1 MAEGRRLGM
10 KTIWTWLGCLALS
23 LTHVAQAQVS
33 SKPPPSPSYQML
45 VMGDSLSAEYGLPR
59 GSGWVNLLSQRL
71 AVSHPQW
78 KVINA
83 SISGETTAGGRSRI
97 ESLLKTHRPALL
109 VIELGGN
116 DALRGLPLASTQENL
131 LFMAQQAKLQGA
143 LEQTRA
149 KTTEKVIA
157 AKPPAPIGVVPHFE
171 TGAPRQNL
179 DVVLAQL
186 SSHFGLAA
194 RHQDHGAGFFE
205 QTKGN
210 RVVGGG
216 VARMQCGDHIDLRGH
231 LIRL

>member
-1 MAEGRRLGM
+1 MGFVMLMGMAVGRRLGM
-10 KTIWTWLGCLALS
+10 KTIWTWLVCFVLS

-97 ESLLKTHRPALL
+97 ELLLKTHRPALL

-143 LEQTRA
+143 RVLLLGMKVPPNYGADYNEQFAKAFAQVAKQTQSRLLPFFLEPLTAQGDWFQSDRIHPN
-149 KTTEKVIA
+149 EK
-157 AKPPAPIGVVPHFE
+157 
-171 TGAPRQNL
+171 
-179 DVVLAQL
+179 AQSL
-186 SSHFGLAA
+186 MLQHTWPLL
-194 RHQDHGAGFFE
+194 E
-205 QTKGN
+205 K
-210 RVVGGG
+210 
-216 VARMQCGDHIDLRGH
+216 ML
-231 LIRL
+231 

>member
-1 MAEGRRLGM
+1 MLIGMAEGRRLGM
-10 KTIWTWLGCLALS
+10 KTIWTWLGCFTLS
-23 LTHVAQAQVS
+23 LTHVTQAQVS

-143 LEQTRA
+143 RVLLLGMKVPPNYGADYNEQFAKAFAQVAKQTQSRLLPFFLEPLAGPGDWFQSDRIHPN
-149 KTTEKVIA
+149 EK
-157 AKPPAPIGVVPHFE
+157 
-171 TGAPRQNL
+171 
-179 DVVLAQL
+179 AQSL
-186 SSHFGLAA
+186 MLQHTWPML
-194 RHQDHGAGFFE
+194 E
-205 QTKGN
+205 K
-210 RVVGGG
+210 
-216 VARMQCGDHIDLRGH
+216 ML
-231 LIRL
+231 

>member
-1 MAEGRRLGM
+1 MLMGMAEGRRLWM
-10 KTIWTWLGCLALS
+10 KIIWTWAVWFTLS
-23 LTHVAQAQVS
+23 LTHVAQAQLS
-33 SKPPPSPSYQML
+33 AKPPPSPSYQML

-143 LEQTRA
+143 RVLLLGMKVPPNYGADYNEQFAKAFAQVAKQTQSRLLPFFLEPLTAQGDWFQSDRIHPN
-149 KTTEKVIA
+149 EK
-157 AKPPAPIGVVPHFE
+157 
-171 TGAPRQNL
+171 
-179 DVVLAQL
+179 AQ
-186 SSHFGLAA
+186 GLMLQ
-194 RHQDHGAGFFE
+194 HTWLLLE
-205 QTKGN
+205 K
-210 RVVGGG
+210 
-216 VARMQCGDHIDLRGH
+216 ML
-231 LIRL
+231 

>member
-1 MAEGRRLGM
+1 M
-10 KTIWTWLGCLALS
+10 KTIWTWLVCFVLS

-45 VMGDSLSAEYGLPR
+45 VVGDSLSAEYGLPR

-78 KVINA
+78 KVMNA

-143 LEQTRA
+143 RVLLLGMKVPPNYGADYNEQFAKAFAQVAKQTQSRLLPFFLEPLTAQGDWFQSDRIHPN
-149 KTTEKVIA
+149 EK
-157 AKPPAPIGVVPHFE
+157 
-171 TGAPRQNL
+171 
-179 DVVLAQL
+179 AQSL
-186 SSHFGLAA
+186 MLQHTWPLL
-194 RHQDHGAGFFE
+194 E
-205 QTKGN
+205 K
-210 RVVGGG
+210 
-216 VARMQCGDHIDLRGH
+216 ML
-231 LIRL
+231 

>member
-1 MAEGRRLGM
+1 M
-10 KTIWTWLGCLALS
+10 KTIWTWLICVALS

-33 SKPPPSPSYQML
+33 SKPPPSPSYQLL

-97 ESLLKTHRPALL
+97 ELLLKTHRPALL

-143 LEQTRA
+143 RVLLLGMKVPPNYGADYNEQFAKAFAQVAKQTQSRLLPFFLEPLTAQGDWFQSDRIHPN
-149 KTTEKVIA
+149 EKA
-157 AKPPAPIGVVPHFE
+157 QSLMLQH
-171 TGAPRQNL
+171 TWQ
-179 DVVLAQL
+179 VLEKML
-186 SSHFGLAA
+186 
-194 RHQDHGAGFFE
+194 
-205 QTKGN
+205 
-210 RVVGGG
+210 
-216 VARMQCGDHIDLRGH
+216 
-231 LIRL
+231 

>member
-1 MAEGRRLGM
+1 MV
-10 KTIWTWLGCLALS
+10 CLSLS

-143 LEQTRA
+143 RVLLLGMKVPPNYGADYNEQFAKAFAQVAKQTQSRLLPFFLEPLLAPGDWFQSDRIHPN
-149 KTTEKVIA
+149 EKA
-157 AKPPAPIGVVPHFE
+157 QSLMLQHTWP
-171 TGAPRQNL
+171 
-179 DVVLAQL
+179 VLEKML
-186 SSHFGLAA
+186 
-194 RHQDHGAGFFE
+194 
-205 QTKGN
+205 
-210 RVVGGG
+210 
-216 VARMQCGDHIDLRGH
+216 
-231 LIRL
+231 